1 MERYGN
7 IRFTRRVVSFVCLLV
22 VAVSVLMPA
31 RVVSASTITK
41 NANMTVSCYLRG
53 DDVER
58 NTMAKLYDNGVM
70 KGSSPIYSFIIY
82 PTSPYRKAAFDN
94 NKVYDNYDFIMG
106 YCSDSSFSVSGDNY
120 WALPNGEKPQSHPL
134 PFGVTINDSGIWY
147 SDYCSLF
154 GNYTTVHSFSIN
166 PTKIT
171 ADIVI
176 SCDSFSTTTQFDK
189 TSMCEALAKL
199 KNYVKNGVV
208 SDKMMLNVGQGYQA
222 QDKAYSEIG
231 CLDNVQME
239 TYITNKK
246 ELDYADENADL
257 SKINQDKVIVYSSTS
272 TTGIDLSKGGY
283 KVQLYG
289 SYAWQ
294 DKSGNIKSEDK
305 GHKTFIKDWKA
316 ENNIKGLNR
325 SAYTWID
332 WKSANNKVEAN
343 KTSNAHKP
351 NAFEKMTTYA
361 NYQYEPI
368 WYLRIVS
375 QDNKYG
381 AWVKL
386 YNSSKN
392 KGNYDSDSVD
402 DDGNKVS
409 DSDGGYD
416 KTKSTSEIT
425 GTGDTPEDAKDNV
438 QKAEEKQ
445 DNKDIQDASGG
456 SNSTFDK
463 LEEFTKGIGDVPKMI
478 ADIFSF
484 LPSWCLD
491 VVAIGFA
498 LLMILIVV
506 KFIRG

>member
-1 MERYGN
+1 MKKYGN
-7 IRFTRRVVSFVCLLV
+7 IRIARRVASFVCMLV
-22 VAVSVLMPA
+22 VSLLTLMPSQA
-31 RVVSASTITK
+31 VRADAQTYAKVISIDFTK
-41 NANMTVSCYLRG
+41 
-53 DDVER
+53 D
-58 NTMAKLYDNGVM
+58 
-70 KGSSPIYSFIIY
+70 
-82 PTSPYRKAAFDN
+82 
-94 NKVYDNYDFIMG
+94 
-106 YCSDSSFSVSGDNY
+106 SGDNKY
-120 WALPNGEKPQSHPL
+120 DGDYSASMTCSVQ
-134 PFGVTINDSGIWY
+134 
-147 SDYCSLF
+147 SDYPVYSFAFNDATYGFITRAGSTAVDFYNKSKFKVTRGGEAVMQMDNAF
-154 GNYTTVHSFSIN
+154 GASSKDYDSITYIYCYGSTYDSDSDSN
-166 PTKIT
+166 KYVSSNCDYVVT
-171 ADIVI
+171 ADGYDKCWTELLKVL
-176 SCDSFSTTTQFDK
+176 SGGTSDSVTSGSGSSHLYKPVDK
-189 TSMCEALAKL
+189 S
-199 KNYVKNGVV
+199 YP
-208 SDKMMLNVGQGYQA
+208 
-222 QDKAYSEIG
+222 EIG

-239 TYITNKK
+239 TYFTNRK
-246 ELDYADENADL
+246 EAIDADENADL
-257 SKINQDKVIVYSSTS
+257 AKINQDKVIVYSSS
-272 TTGIDLSKGGY
+272 TTSGIDLSKGGY

-325 SAYTWID
+325 SNYTWID
-332 WKSANNKVEAN
+332 WKSANDKVEAD
-343 KTSNAHKP
+343 KTNNAHKP
-351 NAFEKMTTYA
+351 NVFEKMTTYA

-392 KGNYDSDSVD
+392 KGKYTSDSVD
-402 DDGNKVS
+402 DNDNFVS

-416 KTKSTSEIT
+416 KSKDTSEIT
-425 GTGDTPEDAKDNV
+425 GWGDTPDDAKDNV

-456 SNSTFDK
+456 NNSTFDK

-491 VVAIGFA
+491 VVAIAFA

>member
-7 IRFTRRVVSFVCLLV
+7 IRFTRRMVSFVCMLV
-22 VAVSVLMPA
+22 VSLLTLMPSQA
-31 RVVSASTITK
+31 VRADAQTYAKVISIDFTK
-41 NANMTVSCYLRG
+41 
-53 DDVER
+53 D
-58 NTMAKLYDNGVM
+58 
-70 KGSSPIYSFIIY
+70 
-82 PTSPYRKAAFDN
+82 
-94 NKVYDNYDFIMG
+94 
-106 YCSDSSFSVSGDNY
+106 SGDNKY
-120 WALPNGEKPQSHPL
+120 DGDYSASMTCSVQSDYPVYSFAFNNAIYGFITRAGSTSVDFYNKSKFKVTRRGEVVMQMDNAFGASSKNYDSITYIYCYGSTCDYDTDSNKYVSSNCDYVVTASDSDKCWNELLKVLSGGSSDSVVNGNTYKPKIQS
-134 PFGVTINDSGIWY
+134 Y
-147 SDYCSLF
+147 SD
-154 GNYTTVHSFSIN
+154 I
-166 PTKIT
+166 
-171 ADIVI
+171 
-176 SCDSFSTTTQFDK
+176 
-189 TSMCEALAKL
+189 
-199 KNYVKNGVV
+199 GV
-208 SDKMMLNVGQGYQA
+208 
-222 QDKAYSEIG
+222 
-231 CLDNVQME
+231 LDNVQME
-239 TYITNKK
+239 TYFTNRK
-246 ELDYADENADL
+246 EVIDADENADL
-257 SKINQDKVIVYSSTS
+257 AKINQDKVIVYSSST

-289 SYAWQ
+289 TYAWQ

-305 GHKTFIKDWKA
+305 GHKTFVKDWNA
-316 ENNIKGLNR
+316 ENNIKGLER
-325 SAYTWID
+325 SKYTWID
-332 WKSANNKVEAN
+332 WKNANDIVEKD
-343 KTSNAHKP
+343 KTDNAHKP
-351 NAFEKMTTYA
+351 NVFEKMTTYA

-392 KGNYDSDSVD
+392 KGKYTSDSVD
-402 DDGNKVS
+402 DNDNFVS

-416 KTKSTSEIT
+416 KSKDTSEIT
-425 GTGDTPEDAKDNV
+425 GWGDTPEDAKDNV

-463 LEEFTKGIGDVPKMI
+463 LEEFIKGIGNVPKMI

-498 LLMILIVV
+498 LIIVLLVV

>member
-1 MERYGN
+1 MKIYGN
-7 IRFTRRVVSFVCLLV
+7 IRFNRRVVAFVCMFV
-22 VAVSVLMPA
+22 MAVSVLMPA
-31 RVVSASTITK
+31 QSV
-41 NANMTVSCYLRG
+41 NADTVSSHVIQYYVNYPDRAPFYDRDLLSINGDYKVVWIRNSDSDHNVYNTLYIIAKAGSINTKSNLFNTNYSTVSDYDIRSFSIGCNYSDYLSNNNQ
-53 DDVER
+53 
-58 NTMAKLYDNGVM
+58 NTYCLFYDNGKKVN
-70 KGSSPIYSFIIY
+70 
-82 PTSPYRKAAFDN
+82 PTSYYELINQNEIDFLNDKLSKGELVDN
-94 NKVYDNYDFIMG
+94 IGF
-106 YCSDSSFSVSGDNY
+106 
-120 WALPNGEKPQSHPL
+120 Q
-134 PFGVTINDSGIWY
+134 
-147 SDYCSLF
+147 
-154 GNYTTVHSFSIN
+154 
-166 PTKIT
+166 
-171 ADIVI
+171 
-176 SCDSFSTTTQFDK
+176 
-189 TSMCEALAKL
+189 AKE
-199 KNYVKNGVV
+199 
-208 SDKMMLNVGQGYQA
+208 
-222 QDKAYSEIG
+222 KAYSEIG

-239 TYITNKK
+239 TYFTNRK
-246 ELDYADENADL
+246 EAIDADENADL
-257 SKINQDKVIVYSSTS
+257 AKINQDKVIVYSSST

-305 GHKTFIKDWKA
+305 GHKTFIKDWYA
-316 ENNIKGLNR
+316 ENNIKGFNR
-325 SAYTWID
+325 SKYTWID
-332 WKSANNKVEAN
+332 WKTANDKVESD
-343 KTSNAHKP
+343 KTDKAHKP

-375 QDNKYG
+375 KDNKYG

-392 KGNYDSDSVD
+392 KGKYTSDSVD
-402 DDGNKVS
+402 DDDNSVS
-409 DSDGGYD
+409 DSAGGYD
-416 KTKSTSEIT
+416 KPKDTSEIT
-425 GTGDTPEDAKDNV
+425 GWGDTPEDAKDNV

-445 DNKDIQDASGG
+445 DNKDIQDASSG

-484 LPSWCLD
+484 LPSWCLE

>member
-1 MERYGN
+1 MKRYGN
-7 IRFTRRVVSFVCLLV
+7 ICFTRRMVSIVCMLL

-31 RVVSASTITK
+31 QVVSASTITK

-53 DDVER
+53 YDYQ
-58 NTMAKLYDNGVM
+58 NKTMAKLYDNGVY

-82 PTSPYRKAAFDN
+82 PSSSYRSNPPGESYKLDT
-94 NKVYDNYDFIMG
+94 YDFIMG
-106 YCSDSSFSVSGDNY
+106 YCSASSFSVSGNNY
-120 WALPNGEKPQSHPL
+120 WALSDGSEPQSHP
-134 PFGVTINDSGIWY
+134 FAYDTSIYNSGIY
-147 SDYCSLF
+147 DSSYCGLY
-154 GNYTTVHSFSIN
+154 GNYDTVTCYSIN
-166 PTKIT
+166 PTKIK

-176 SCDSFSTTTQFDK
+176 GCDSFRSGSDNN
-189 TSMCEALAKL
+189 SMYEALGKL
-199 KNYVKNGVV
+199 QNYVLNGVV
-208 SDKMMLNVGQGYQA
+208 SDKMMLNVGQVYQA
-222 QDKAYSEIG
+222 QDKAYKEIG
-231 CLDNVQME
+231 TLDNVQME
-239 TYITNKK
+239 TYVTNKK
-246 ELDYADENADL
+246 EFIDADENADL

-305 GHKTFIKDWKA
+305 GHKTFIKDWNA

-325 SAYTWID
+325 SKYTWID
-332 WKSANNKVEAN
+332 WKSANDKVEAN
-343 KTSNAHKP
+343 KTSDAHKP

-386 YNSSKN
+386 YNSSTK

-425 GTGDTPEDAKDNV
+425 GWGDTPEDAKDNV
-438 QKAEEKQ
+438 QKAEETQ

-484 LPSWCLD
+484 LPSWCLE

-498 LLMILIVV
+498 LLIVLIVV

>member
-1 MERYGN
+1 MKRYGN
-7 IRFTRRVVSFVCLLV
+7 IRFTRRVVVALCLF
-22 VAVSVLMPA
+22 
-31 RVVSASTITK
+31 VSALAVLICGQTVRADDTTYTGSTMYSVDI
-41 NANMTVSCYLRG
+41 VSGYQHNG
-53 DDVER
+53 
-58 NTMAKLYDNGVM
+58 KLTTEKLSTTINYTCA
-70 KGSSPIYSFIIY
+70 SPVYSFIAEEPVVDGQGNLVPKQFILFCGFCSVSEIHAKELSDIT
-82 PTSPYRKAAFDN
+82 PTVMNGCYFYKDRLLPLDWSKE
-94 NKVYDNYDFIMG
+94 
-106 YCSDSSFSVSGDNY
+106 DSSSDDDYITKLTASSSDIFQLVKDVGYSQTISDYLKTGTKADGMIIGGSGY
-120 WALPNGEKPQSHPL
+120 LPN
-134 PFGVTINDSGIWY
+134 
-147 SDYCSLF
+147 
-154 GNYTTVHSFSIN
+154 
-166 PTKIT
+166 
-171 ADIVI
+171 
-176 SCDSFSTTTQFDK
+176 TQ
-189 TSMCEALAKL
+189 
-199 KNYVKNGVV
+199 
-208 SDKMMLNVGQGYQA
+208 
-222 QDKAYSEIG
+222 AYSEIG

-239 TYITNKK
+239 TYFTNRK
-246 ELDYADENADL
+246 EVIDADENADL
-257 SKINQDKVIVYSSTS
+257 AKINQDKVIVYSSST

-289 SYAWQ
+289 TYAWQ

-305 GHKTFIKDWKA
+305 GHKTFVKDWNA
-316 ENNIKGLNR
+316 ENNIKGLER
-325 SAYTWID
+325 SKYTWID
-332 WKSANNKVEAN
+332 WKNANDIVEKD
-343 KTSNAHKP
+343 KTDNAHKP
-351 NAFEKMTTYA
+351 NVFEKMTTYA

-392 KGNYDSDSVD
+392 KGKYTSDSVD
-402 DDGNKVS
+402 DNDNFVS

-416 KTKSTSEIT
+416 KSKDTSEIT
-425 GTGDTPEDAKDNV
+425 GWGDTPEDAKDNV

-463 LEEFTKGIGDVPKMI
+463 LEEFIKGIGDVPKMI

-498 LLMILIVV
+498 LLMILVVV